1 MPDARKKPCCICRCW
16 FRPGPRVGLRQRA
29 CKKPDCQA
37 ARRKK
42 KQKEWREQ
50 HPDYFTARRMH
61 ERNEER
67 RVPEPLEL
75 PSPLNQLPWD
85 IAQDEFGAKGADFIG
100 VMGALLL
107 RAAQSQFKIYVPED
121 SRVTDT
127 LHVKPAQSQIEPVRE
142 WIRVEKKAGATGYGR
157 KGVPA

>member
-1 MPDARKKPCCICRCW
+1 
-16 FRPGPRVGLRQRA
+16 
-29 CKKPDCQA
+29 
-37 ARRKK
+37 
-42 KQKEWREQ
+42 
-50 HPDYFTARRMH
+50 MH

-107 RAAQSQFKIYVPED
+107 RAAQSQ
-121 SRVTDT
+121 
-127 LHVKPAQSQIEPVRE
+127 IEPVRE